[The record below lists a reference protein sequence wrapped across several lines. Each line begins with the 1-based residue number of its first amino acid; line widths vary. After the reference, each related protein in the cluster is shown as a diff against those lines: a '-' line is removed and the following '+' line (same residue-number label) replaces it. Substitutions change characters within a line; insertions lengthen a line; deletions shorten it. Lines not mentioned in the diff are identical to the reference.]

1 MMAICQIAHNRN
13 QTPEQ
18 ADQIFAHLR
27 TTGPVPP
34 DGARLVVAG
43 PADPGYRVIT
53 VWDSNEA
60 RERFVE
66 GRLAQAYE
74 VNGLSMDDLER
85 TVFEVRSLVAGDL
98 VGTPQSA

>member
-1 MMAICQIAHNRN
+1 MAICQIAHNRN

-18 ADQIFAHLR
+18 ADQIFAYLR

-34 DGARLVVAG
+34 EGARLVVSG
-43 PADPGYRVIT
+43 PADPGYRIIT

-60 RERFVE
+60 REEFVE
-66 GRLAQAYE
+66 GRLSQAYE
-74 VNGLSMDDLER
+74 ATGLSMDDLER
-85 TVFEVRSLVAGDL
+85 TVFEVHSLVAGDL

>member
-1 MMAICQIAHNRN
+1 MAICQIAHNRN

-34 DGARLVVAG
+34 DGARLLVSG
-43 PADPGYRVIT
+43 PADQGYRVIT

-60 RERFVE
+60 RERFLE
-66 GRLAQAYE
+66 ERLASAYE
-74 VNGLSMDDLER
+74 ATGLSMDDLER
-85 TVFEVRSLVAGDL
+85 TVFEVRTLVAGDL
-98 VGTPQSA
+98 AGTPQPA

>member
-1 MMAICQIAHNRN
+1 MAVCQIAYNRN

-18 ADQIFAHLR
+18 ADQLFAHLR

-34 DGARLVVAG
+34 EGARLLVSG
-43 PADPGYRVIT
+43 PADTGYRVIT

-66 GRLAQAYE
+66 ERLTPAYE
-74 VNGLSMDDLER
+74 AAGLSLADMER
-85 TVFEVRSLVAGDL
+85 TVFEVRTLIAGDL
-98 VGTPQSA
+98 VGTPQA

>member
-1 MMAICQIAHNRN
+1 MAICQIAHNPN

-34 DGARLVVAG
+34 NGARLLVSG
-43 PADPGYRVIT
+43 PANQGYRVIT

-60 RERFVE
+60 RQRFLDE
-66 GRLAQAYE
+66 RLAPAYAAT
-74 VNGLSMDDLER
+74 GLSMDDLER
-85 TVFEVRSLVAGDL
+85 TVFEVRTLVAGDL
-98 VGTPQSA
+98 VGTPQPV

>member
-1 MMAICQIAHNRN
+1 MTICQMAHNPN

-34 DGARLVVAG
+34 DGARLMVSG
-43 PADPGYRVIT
+43 PADQGYRVIT

-60 RERFVE
+60 RERFLE
-66 GRLAQAYE
+66 ERLAAAYE
-74 VNGLSMDDLER
+74 ATGLSMDDLER
-85 TVFEVRSLVAGDL
+85 TVFEVRTLVAGDL
-98 VGTPQSA
+98 AGSPQPA